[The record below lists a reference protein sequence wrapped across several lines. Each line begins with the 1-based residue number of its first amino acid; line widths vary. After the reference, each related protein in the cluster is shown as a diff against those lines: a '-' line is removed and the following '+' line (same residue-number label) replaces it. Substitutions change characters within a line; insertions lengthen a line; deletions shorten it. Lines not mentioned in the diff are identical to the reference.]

1 MGVNVPKIAAR
12 ATREELLGRWIRVE
26 SVRFG
31 IYRRAVKRRGEPA
44 RSDND
49 SYLEL
54 IGDGDEPL
62 GDVRRFSVQVNIED
76 AKEPG
81 ASVPPATGAFVQ
93 VKPEAVAVVS
103 LDRMSFDRLWALA
116 TVNLLRY
123 CRLAFTR
130 PHRGSSLIVSASF
143 LDRSEQDSDSGFE

>member
-1 MGVNVPKIAAR
+1 M
-12 ATREELLGRWIRVE
+12 
-26 SVRFG
+26 
-31 IYRRAVKRRGEPA
+31 KRRGEPS
-44 RSDND
+44 RYDNE

-54 IGDGDEPL
+54 IGDADEPL

-93 VKPEAVAVVS
+93 FKPEAVAVVS

-116 TVNLLRY
+116 SVNLLRY

-130 PHRGSSLIVSASF
+130 PRRGSSLIVSASF
-143 LDRSEQDSDSGFE
+143 SDRQEQDSDFGLPFAVRG